1 MEYLCVLLP
10 KLAGFLI
17 LIGLGAGIARAGIVT
32 RESLPAFSAFL
43 VKVVL
48 PCLIVTLLVQRGT
61 TFASLG
67 EYGVFVGCQAAMY
80 LLMGA
85 AGLLTAHLTGL
96 EPKAAAVY
104 RGDCVGGNH
113 AFVFIPLAMSLFSPE
128 GGQQY
133 IPISSAV
140 DTFFVWTLGLTLYTM
155 SSGYRAGGILPALK
169 KLANPIMAALLATL
183 CINSLGL
190 SIPEI
195 VLSPIQSVSAI
206 SDSLGLIYV
215 GCGMYYLQRGG
226 RGLLRPAAM
235 FLAVKLLAVPMAVFV
250 LASRFLPREG
260 AMALMLISGSPA
272 MTTSCTI
279 SSQYDLDEGFAAAMV
294 LVSTLGC
301 MVTIPILFL
310 LTGWL

>member
-1 MEYLCVLLP
+1 MAYFSVLLP
-10 KLAGFLI
+10 KLASFLI
-17 LIGLGAGIARAGIVT
+17 LIGLGVGIARAGIVT

-61 TFASLG
+61 TFASLADDG
-67 EYGVFVGCQAAMY
+67 AFVLCQAGMY
-80 LLMGA
+80 CLMGA
-85 AGLLTAHLTGL
+85 AGLLTVRLTGL
-96 EPKAAAVY
+96 GPKAAAVY

-128 GGQQY
+128 GGQRY

-140 DTFFVWTLGLTLYTM
+140 DTFFVWTLGLSLYTLR
-155 SSGYRAGGILPALK
+155 SGQRTGGLLPALK
-169 KLANPIMAALLATL
+169 KLVNPIMGALLATL
-183 CINSLGL
+183 CLNSLGL
-190 SIPEI
+190 SIPEV
-195 VLSPIQSVSAI
+195 VLSPIRSVSAI
-206 SDSLGLIYV
+206 SDSLGLLYV
-215 GCGMYYLQRGG
+215 GCGMYYLRRDSRGM
-226 RGLLRPAAM
+226 LRPSLI
-235 FLAVKLLAVPMAVFV
+235 FLAVKLLAVPVVVFV
-250 LASRFLPREG
+250 LSSCFLPREG
-260 AMALMLISGSPA
+260 ALALMLISGSPA

-279 SSQYDLDEGFAAAMV
+279 AGQYDLDEGFAAAMV

>member
-1 MEYLCVLLP
+1 MEYFGVLLP

-17 LIGLGAGIARAGIVT
+17 LMGLGAGIARAGIVT

-61 TFASLG
+61 TFDSLR
-67 EYGVFVGCQAAMY
+67 EYGVFVGCQAGMY
-80 LLMGA
+80 LLMGT
-85 AGLLTAHLTGL
+85 AGLLTVRLTGL
-96 EPKAAAVY
+96 PPKAAAVY

-113 AFVFIPLAMSLFSPE
+113 AFVFIPLAMSLFAPE

-140 DTFFVWTLGLTLYTM
+140 DTFFVWTLGLTLYTLD
-155 SSGYRAGGILPALK
+155 SGQRAGGVLPALK
-169 KLANPIMAALLATL
+169 KLVNPIMGALVVTL
-183 CINSLGL
+183 CINSLGF

-195 VLSPIQSVSAI
+195 LLSPIQSVSAI

-215 GCGMYYLQRGG
+215 GCGMYYLQRDG
-226 RGLLRPAAM
+226 RRLLRASAVFM
-235 FLAVKLLAVPMAVFV
+235 AVKLLAVPLAVFV

-260 AMALMLISGSPA
+260 AVALMLISGSPA

-279 SSQYDLDEGFAAAMV
+279 ASQYDLDEGYAAATV

-301 MVTIPILFL
+301 MITIPLLFL
-310 LTGWL
+310 LTGWM

>member
-1 MEYLCVLLP
+1 MEYLSVLLP

-155 SSGYRAGGILPALK
+155 SSGHRAGGILPALK

-190 SIPEI
+190 SVPEI

-215 GCGMYYLQRGG
+215 GCGMYYAGCAAGG
-226 RGLLRPAAM
+226 LCAGLPPPAPGGSHGADAD
-235 FLAVKLLAVPMAVFV
+235 FRFPRHDHLLYHFQSV
-250 LASRFLPREG
+250 
-260 AMALMLISGSPA
+260 
-272 MTTSCTI
+272 
-279 SSQYDLDEGFAAAMV
+279 
-294 LVSTLGC
+294 
-301 MVTIPILFL
+301 
-310 LTGWL
+310 

>member
-1 MEYLCVLLP
+1 MEYFGVLVP
-10 KLAGFLI
+10 KLASFLI
-17 LIGLGAGIARAGIVT
+17 LIGLGVGIARVGIVT
-32 RESLPAFSAFL
+32 KESLPAFSGFL

-61 TFASLG
+61 TFASLA
-67 EYGVFVGCQAAMY
+67 EYGTFVLCQAGMY

-85 AGLLTAHLTGL
+85 AGLLTVRLTGL
-96 EPKAAAVY
+96 APKAAAVY

-113 AFVFIPLAMSLFSPE
+113 AFVFIPLAMSLFSQE

-140 DTFFVWTLGLTLYTM
+140 DTFFVWTLGLFLYTM
-155 SSGYRAGGILPALK
+155 GSGQGTGGLRPALK
-169 KLANPIMAALLATL
+169 KLANPIMGALLVTL

-226 RGLLRPAAM
+226 RDLLRPSLV
-235 FLAVKLLAVPMAVFV
+235 FLAVKLLAVPLAVFL
-250 LASRFLPREG
+250 LASRFLPGEG

-279 SSQYDLDEGFAAAMV
+279 AGQYGLDEGFAASMV

-301 MVTIPILFL
+301 MVTIPILFAL
-310 LTGWL
+310 IGCL

>member
-1 MEYLCVLLP
+1 MAYLGVLLP

-17 LIGLGAGIARAGIVT
+17 LMGLGAGIARAGIVT
-32 RESLPAFSAFL
+32 RESLPAFSGFL

-61 TFASLG
+61 TFASLVD
-67 EYGVFVGCQAAMY
+67 YGSFVLCQAGMY

-85 AGLLTAHLTGL
+85 AGLLTVRWTGL
-96 EPKAAAVY
+96 APKAAAVY

-113 AFVFIPLAMSLFSPE
+113 AFVFIPLAMSLFAQE

-155 SSGYRAGGILPALK
+155 NSGQRSGGLLPALK
-169 KLANPIMAALLATL
+169 KLVNPIMGALLVTL

-215 GCGMYYLQRGG
+215 GCGMYYLQRG
-226 RGLLRPAAM
+226 RGGMLRAASIFM
-235 FLAVKLLAVPMAVFV
+235 AVKLLAVPLAVFV

-279 SSQYDLDEGFAAAMV
+279 ASQYDLDEGFAAAMV

-301 MVTIPILFL
+301 MVTIPVLFL

>member
-1 MEYLCVLLP
+1 MEYLSVLLP

-85 AGLLTAHLTGL
+85 VGLLTAHLTGL

-104 RGDCVGGNH
+104 RGDWRGRKPRVCIHSPGHEPFFSGGRAAVH
-113 AFVFIPLAMSLFSPE
+113 PHLLSGGYLFRLDTGPDFVYHEQRASGRRDPARPE
-128 GGQQY
+128 KTGQSHY
-133 IPISSAV
+133 GSA
-140 DTFFVWTLGLTLYTM
+140 
-155 SSGYRAGGILPALK
+155 AGDAVHQL
-169 KLANPIMAALLATL
+169 
-183 CINSLGL
+183 LGL